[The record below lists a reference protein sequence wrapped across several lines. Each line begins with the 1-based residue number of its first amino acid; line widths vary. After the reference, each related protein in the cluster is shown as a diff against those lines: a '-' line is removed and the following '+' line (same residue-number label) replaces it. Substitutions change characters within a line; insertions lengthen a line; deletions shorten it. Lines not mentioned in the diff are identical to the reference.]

1 MKLKELFSNEYLF
14 PGKDLKEKLYI
25 MIFGTD
31 TMTGKAFDVV
41 LMMSILLSVCIT
53 IFDSIII
60 QELGPIART
69 VIIVLESFFT
79 VFFTFEYVARI
90 YCSPQPRK
98 YVLSFFGIVDLLSI
112 LPFYAAIVFSG
123 ARYFSSIRVFR
134 LIRVFRVFKLFNF
147 LEEGNLILRS
157 LHNSM
162 RKILVFFLFVIVL
175 VVALGSLMF
184 AIEGGEGT
192 DFENIPQGIYWA
204 IVTITTVGYGDIVP
218 HTAMGQILSSIV
230 MLIGFTIIA
239 VPTGIVSASI
249 ATESRKLLDGEDVT
263 EIERQCPSC
272 GCKSHSAD
280 ARFCKNCGAKL
291 PEHKKSAESLL

>member
-1 MKLKELFSNEYLF
+1 MIGKLKNLLSNDILF
-14 PGKDLKEKLYI
+14 PGKNLKEKLYI

-31 TMTGKAFDVV
+31 TVSGKTFDVI
-41 LMMSILLSVCIT
+41 LMMSIVLSVCIT

-60 QELGPIART
+60 RELGPMART
-69 VIIVLESFFT
+69 TMIIMESFFT
-79 VFFTFEYVARI
+79 VFFTFEYIARV
-90 YCSPQPRK
+90 YCSPNAKK

-123 ARYFSSIRVFR
+123 ARYFSAIRIFR

-157 LHNSM
+157 LHRSM
-162 RKILVFFLFVIVL
+162 RKILVFFSFVLVL

-184 AIEGGEGT
+184 AVEGGEGT
-192 DFENIPQGIYWA
+192 NFENIPQGIYWA
-204 IVTITTVGYGDIVP
+204 IVTITTVGYGDVVP
-218 HTAMGQILSSIV
+218 VTPLGQILSSIV

-249 ATESRKLLDGEDVT
+249 AQESQKIAAEK
-263 EIERQCPSC
+263 ERCCPKC
-272 GCKSHSAD
+272 NKVINDPD
-280 ARFCKNCGAKL
+280 ANYCSNCGEKL
-291 PEHKKSAESLL
+291 

>member
-1 MKLKELFSNEYLF
+1 MKLKELFNNQYLF

-25 MIFGTD
+25 MIFGTE
-31 TMTGKAFDVV
+31 TMTGKMFDVV
-41 LMMSILLSVCIT
+41 LMLSIMLSVCIT

-60 QELGPIART
+60 QQLGQVART

-218 HTAMGQILSSIV
+218 HTALGQILSSIV
-230 MLIGFTIIA
+230 MLMGFTIIA

-249 ATESRKLLDGEDVT
+249 ANESRKIIDGNEHSASKPV
-263 EIERQCPSC
+263 CPSC
-272 GCKSHSAD
+272 GKTDHDPD
-280 ARFCKNCGAKL
+280 ARFCKHCGAEL
-291 PEHKKSAESLL
+291 DE